1 MEKNISLLLGLV
13 TNDTYYIMIINPFND
28 LFYEYDLNIKKE
40 EIDQIKVLLL
50 HYENLGINT
59 EQNQLSTYY
68 PVNNLKTNILNFPV
82 LKELKKQIIDIL
94 NLHKLFLGNS
104 WAQIYKKTQKHK
116 KHTHTNSAYSGI
128 IYVDGNKNSG
138 QTIFYHPLRDR
149 LLEYDTNFIEIFKPE
164 FKINKFILFPSYI
177 VHEVLEEK
185 EDSNRTIIS
194 FNTKFKV

>member
-1 MEKNISLLLGLV
+1 
-13 TNDTYYIMIINPFND
+13 MIINPFND
-28 LFYEYDLNIKKE
+28 LFYEYNLKIEKE
-40 EIDQIKVLLL
+40 ELNQIKLLL
-50 HYENLGINT
+50 LQYENLQINT
-59 EQNQLSTYY
+59 DKDQLSTYY
-68 PVNNLKTNILNFPV
+68 SVNNIKTNILNFPILKK
-82 LKELKKQIIDIL
+82 LKEQIIDIL
-94 NLHKLFLGNS
+94 NNHNLFLGNS
-104 WAQIYKKTQKHK
+104 WVQIYKKNQKHT

-149 LLEYDTNFIEIFKPE
+149 LLEYDINFIEIFKPE
-164 FKINKFILFPSYI
+164 FKINKLILFPSYI

>member
-1 MEKNISLLLGLV
+1 
-13 TNDTYYIMIINPFND
+13 MIINPFND
-28 LFYEYDLNIKKE
+28 LFYEYNLDIKKE
-40 EIDQIKVLLL
+40 EIDQIKLLPL
-50 HYENLGINT
+50 QYENLQINVDKD
-59 EQNQLSTYY
+59 QLSTYY
-68 PVNNLKTNILNFPV
+68 PINNTKTNILNFPILKK
-82 LKELKKQIIDIL
+82 LKEQIIDIL
-94 NLHKLFLGNS
+94 NSHNLFLGNS
-104 WAQIYKKTQKHK
+104 WVQIYKKNQKHI

-149 LLEYDTNFIEIFKPE
+149 LLEYDINFIEIFKPE
-164 FKINKFILFPSYI
+164 FKINKLILFPSYI

>member
-1 MEKNISLLLGLV
+1 
-13 TNDTYYIMIINPFND
+13 MIINPFND
-28 LFYEYDLNIKKE
+28 LFYEYDLKIKKE

-116 KHTHTNSAYSGI
+116 KLTLSNSAYSGI
-128 IYVDGNKNSG
+128 FYVVGDKNSG
-138 QTIFYHPLRDR
+138 KTIFYHPLRDR
-149 LLEYDTNFIEIFKPE
+149 LVDYDINFVEIFKPE
-164 FKINKFILFPSYI
+164 FKINKLILFPSFI
-177 VHEVLEEK
+177 AHEVLEEK
-185 EDSNRTIIS
+185 KNSGRTIIS
-194 FNTKFKV
+194 FNTRFKV